1 MILLLALAWA
11 VVLVPSLLK
20 PRFESSPIDG
30 VRNFERSMGI
40 LASARTGRTQIP
52 GRWVMVPKDMRQG
65 PQRRRNLVIQRRR
78 RNFYRMII
86 VVFASLIL
94 GAIPGLHYFLWVN
107 LAADLGLAVYVWQL
121 RRWHTSEQ
129 KVVPLPAPDSSDP
142 VEQPARDAG
151 ISG

>member
-40 LASARTGRTQIP
+40 LASARHGRMEIP
-52 GRWVMVPKDMRQG
+52 GRWVMVPKDMPQG
-65 PQRRRNLVIQRRR
+65 PKRRRNLVIQRRR
-78 RNFYRMII
+78 RNFFRLLI
-86 VVFASLIL
+86 VVFAALIL
-94 GAIPGLHYFLWVN
+94 GVFPGLHFFLWVN
-107 LAADLGLAVYVWQL
+107 LAADLGLAAYVWQL

-129 KVVPLPAPDSSDP
+129 RVVPLPASAALESI
-142 VEQPARDAG
+142 EQPARGAG

>member
-1 MILLLALAWA
+1 VILLLALAWA

-20 PRFESSPIDG
+20 PRFESSPLDG

-40 LASARTGRTQIP
+40 LASARHGRMEIP
-52 GRWVMVPKDMRQG
+52 GRWVMVPKDMPQG
-65 PQRRRNLVIQRRR
+65 PKRRRNLVIQRRR
-78 RNFYRMII
+78 RNLYRLII
-86 VVFASLIL
+86 VAFASLIL

-107 LAADLGLAVYVWQL
+107 LAADLGLAAYVWQL

-129 KVVPLPAPDSSDP
+129 RVVPLPAPAPSG
-142 VEQPARDAG
+142 EQPARDAG